1 MHYLIEFWFEL
12 SRESHRPAKWVASKI
27 LASVK
32 GCENVLRWGGGG
44 APPWGVGGCRSC
56 WWWLNWFGKR
66 GGEEEPGEE
75 HGPTFGISNHI
86 FFFYLTV

>member
-1 MHYLIEFWFEL
+1 MNKKGIIMHYLIEFWFEL

-44 APPWGVGGCRSC
+44 GHLLGG
-56 WWWLNWFGKR
+56 LAAAAAA
-66 GGEEEPGEE
+66 GGG
-75 HGPTFGISNHI
+75 
-86 FFFYLTV
+86 